1 MPIADMA
8 LQIPLTRT
16 PEQLDAILLSGAG
29 SLVDTPYPILLL
41 ALALREKTAVLSLYR
56 NQLQKEIAFDEGFA
70 VDCQS
75 NIATETFGRFLV
87 SSGKLSEQSCRDA
100 VALAASRGVPLEEI
114 LVSEKLISPTD
125 LDRMLQQSLGRKLLE
140 PFSWKSGTFEIELG
154 APPPDT
160 ALRVKVSQLVLTGVM
175 KVETQE
181 HIDEVIAPAREQFL
195 TIASEPLFD
204 LSDIRLS
211 SEQQKVIEAAR
222 RGARLADVAGDTGI
236 ETDDVH
242 RIVYALILLGA
253 VTLDAL
259 RTEAPQDTLSLDEP
273 QVPAA
278 PFFELD
284 HPFLKTTTEAPL
296 PAPPSSLPP
305 LPPLELEQAAPPQRP
320 ESAKPGV
327 DPATADELA
336 AAFLSHRRKDA
347 FELLEVAETD
357 GPLRFIRAFLG
368 MADRYLP
375 SRFDEAS
382 RDKAQEVFLA
392 AARAYAELADPARR
406 EALIASRSKKRDS
419 EDSAETTLIVPV
431 PTREPSPPPPAIEK
445 PPVEKPVVARPAAPP
460 AERRTMKRVLID
472 PEELCK
478 NGRELVEAGKLR
490 EALSSF
496 EMAAECDTQNGTYA
510 AEVAWCRF
518 RLQVSP
524 APNTLKMLKNAIRID
539 PRSGLAHLYAGKVA
553 TTLGNRTEASAF
565 LNRAAMLM
573 PRDLRVV
580 EALKALR

>member
-1 MPIADMA
+1 MA
-8 LQIPLTRT
+8 LRIPLTRT
-16 PEQLDAILLSGAG
+16 PEQLDAILRSGAG
-29 SLVDTPYPILLL
+29 SLVETPYPILLL
-41 ALALREKTAVLSLYR
+41 ALALREKSAVLSLHR
-56 NQLQKEIAFDEGFA
+56 NQLQKEIVFDDGFA
-70 VDCQS
+70 IDCQS

-87 SSGKLSEQSCRDA
+87 SSGKLSEQSYRDA
-100 VALAASRGVPLEEI
+100 MASSTSRGVPLEEV
-114 LVSEKLISPTD
+114 LVVDKLLSPTD

-140 PFSWKSGTFEIELG
+140 PFSWKSGTFEIELDVP
-154 APPPDT
+154 AVETP
-160 ALRVKVSQLVLTGVM
+160 LRVKVPQLVLTGVL

-181 HIDEVIAPAREQFL
+181 NIDEVIAPAREQYL
-195 TIASEPLFD
+195 AIAPEPLFD
-204 LSDIRLS
+204 LDDIRLS

-222 RGARLADVAGDTGI
+222 KGTRLADVSAESGI
-236 ETDDVH
+236 ESDDVH

-253 VTLDAL
+253 LTV
-259 RTEAPQDTLSLDEP
+259 DETP
-273 QVPAA
+273 VPAA

-296 PAPPSSLPP
+296 PSALPSLPP
-305 LPPLELEQAAPPQRP
+305 LPPLQLEEAVQPPRV
-320 ESAKPGV
+320 ETVKTGV
-327 DPATADELA
+327 DPATAEELA

-347 FELLEVAETD
+347 FELLDVADTD
-357 GPLRFIRAFLG
+357 GPLRFIRAFLS
-368 MADRYLP
+368 MADKYLP
-375 SRFDEAS
+375 SKFDDAS
-382 RDKAQEVFLA
+382 RDKAQEIFLA

-406 EALIASRSKKRDS
+406 EALIASRSKKREPNDA
-419 EDSAETTLIVPV
+419 AETTLIVPV
-431 PTREPSPPPPAIEK
+431 PSMPPSPPVKPAEEPK
-445 PPVEKPVVARPAAPP
+445 PAAPP
-460 AERRTMKRVLID
+460 AERRPMKRVLID

-539 PRSGLAHLYAGKVA
+539 PRSGLANLYAGKVA